1 MKISELKPSKVFE
14 FFEMLSSVPH
24 GSDNIA
30 QISELCCDFA
40 RQRNLEYIQDEVGN
54 VIIFKP
60 AAKGYEEHEP
70 VIIQGH
76 MDMVAVKTPDCD
88 IDLLTDGLRLRTDG
102 EWLWADGTSL
112 GGDDGI
118 AIAMAMAILDS
129 DDIPHPPIEALFT
142 INEET
147 GMDGAVFLDT
157 SVLKGRR
164 MLNLD
169 SEEEGIIT
177 VGCAGGARV
186 YGEFKLNLEAAK
198 MCHAALKIK
207 GLTGGHSGAEIQKHR
222 ANSNKLMG
230 ELLRLLSEK
239 FDIRLISVDGG
250 EKDNAIANATSAVI
264 AYSPEY
270 SENELSAAVLSF
282 AKTAVEKYSSTDPD
296 MEIVFE
302 NLGVK
307 DLSCADAETTHS
319 VISAMCT
326 VPDGVQTMS
335 ADIEGLVETSLNFG
349 VLKTESDTV
358 SITFC
363 LRSSV
368 RSEKE
373 ALIKLVSDIIFDCGG
388 NSTYGSEYPA
398 WEYRKDSP
406 LRDALS
412 REYERQSGKAPVITV
427 IHAGL
432 ECGLFSEKIKGLDC
446 VSIGPDMLD
455 IHTTGE
461 KLNIPSTQRTWEL
474 VKALLAKL

>member
-1 MKISELKPSKVFE
+1 MNINELKPSKVFA

-30 QISELCCDFA
+30 LISELCCDFA
-40 RQRNLEYIQDEVGN
+40 KQRNLEYIQDEVGN

-60 AAKGYEEHEP
+60 ATKDYEDHEP

-88 IDLLTDGLRLRTDG
+88 IDLLNDGLRLKTDG

-118 AIAMAMAILDS
+118 ALAMAMAILDS

-142 INEET
+142 VNEET

-186 YGEFKLNLEAAK
+186 YGEFKLNFKTAK
-198 MCHAALKIK
+198 MGHAAIRIS

-230 ELLRLLSEK
+230 ELLRELSEK

-264 AYSPEY
+264 AFSPECV
-270 SENELSAAVLSF
+270 ENELLTAVLLF
-282 AKTAVEKYSSTDPD
+282 TKTAVEKYNSTDPD
-296 MEIVFE
+296 MEIVFQS
-302 NLGVK
+302 LGVK
-307 DLSCADAETTHS
+307 ELSCADAETTHS
-319 VISAMCT
+319 VISTMCT

-349 VLKTESDTV
+349 ILKTESDTV
-358 SITFC
+358 SMTFC

-368 RSEKE
+368 KSEKE

-406 LRDALS
+406 LRDALAL
-412 REYERQSGKAPVITV
+412 EYERQCGKAPVITV

-432 ECGLFSEKIKGLDC
+432 ECGLFSEKIKDLDC

-474 VKALLAKL
+474 VKALLTQL

>member
-1 MKISELKPSKVFE
+1 MNINELKPTKVFG

-40 RQRNLEYIQDEVGN
+40 RQRNLEYIQDELGN

-60 AAKGYEEHEP
+60 ATKGYEEHEP

-118 AIAMAMAILDS
+118 ALAMAMAILDS

-186 YGEFKLNLEAAK
+186 YGEFKLNFETAK
-198 MCHAALKIK
+198 MGHATLKIK

-239 FDIRLISVDGG
+239 FGIHLISVDGG
-250 EKDNAIANATSAVI
+250 EKDNAIANATSAVF
-264 AYSPEY
+264 AFSPEY

-296 MEIVFE
+296 MEIVFQ

-307 DLSCADAETTHS
+307 ELSCADAETTHS

-358 SITFC
+358 SMTFC

-368 RSEKE
+368 KSEKE

-412 REYERQSGKAPVITV
+412 MEYERQSGKAPVITV

-474 VKALLAKL
+474 VKALLARL

>member
-1 MKISELKPSKVFE
+1 MKISELQPSEVFK

-30 QISELCCDFA
+30 QISKLCCDFA
-40 RQRNLEYIQDEVGN
+40 EKRGLNYIQDEVGN
-54 VIIFKP
+54 VVIYKP
-60 AAKGYEEHEP
+60 ATEGYEDHEP

-88 IDLLTDGLRLRTDG
+88 IDMLTEGLRLKTDG
-102 EWLWADGTSL
+102 EWLWAEGTSL
-112 GGDDGI
+112 GADDGI
-118 AIAMAMAILDS
+118 ALAMAMALLDA

-157 SVLKGRR
+157 SVLNGKR
-164 MLNLD
+164 MINID

-186 YGEFKLNLEAAK
+186 YGSFMLDLSEGEMA
-198 MCHAALKIK
+198 HVEISVS
-207 GLTGGHSGAEIQKHR
+207 GLTGGHSGAEIQKCR

-230 ELLRLLSEK
+230 ELLMKLHEG
-239 FDIRLISVDGG
+239 FNIRLITINGG
-250 EKDNAIANATSAVI
+250 EKDNAIANGTVAEI
-264 AYSPEY
+264 AYPSDIAEQDILMAILRFTK
-270 SENELSAAVLSF
+270 S
-282 AKTAVEKYSSTDPD
+282 AVEKYGSTDPD
-296 MEIVFE
+296 MDISFKG
-302 NLGVK
+302 LGSGK
-307 DLSCADAETTHS
+307 ITFANAESTES
-319 VISAMCT
+319 VIKAICS

-349 VLKTESDTV
+349 VLRTEGNKVNMTY
-358 SITFC
+358 C

-368 RSEKE
+368 SSEKK
-373 ALIKLVSDIIFDCGG
+373 ALIELVSDRISGCGG
-388 NSTYGSEYPA
+388 YAEYGSEYPA

-406 LRDALS
+406 LRDTVVS
-412 REYERQSGKAPVITV
+412 EYEKQYGSAPEIMV

-432 ECGLFSEKIKGLDC
+432 ECGLFSEKIDGLDC
-446 VSIGPDMLD
+446 VSIGPDMMD

-461 KLNIPSTQRTWEL
+461 KLNIASTERTW
-474 VKALLAKL
+474 KLLKSILKSL